1 MPPLFWGGDLTVDA
15 HITGIGWVT
24 AAGMGCGRDHE
35 QFAMPHGP
43 LPEIDPSELFK
54 KPYPNFRRMD
64 AYSRLGLT
72 AIAFALKD
80 AAMEKWT
87 CERDIG
93 IIAST
98 VYGCLGTDVEY
109 YRTVIPDRGASSS
122 PALFSYTLSNSYLG
136 EAAIRFGLTGTN
148 YVVTEQHPTGL
159 AGLQTAL
166 VHIGRGDAEKIIGG
180 ICDVDC
186 PAVFKRKSKVA
197 PGAVFLV
204 LEKSVANQ
212 RSIYSRLQLLE
223 SGDLL
228 LNGAKING
236 LSDLVQK
243 CLVNLSRPAA
253 PEND

>member
-1 MPPLFWGGDLTVDA
+1 MKA

-24 AAGMGCGRDHE
+24 ASGMGIGRDH
-35 QFAMPHGP
+35 QVFTMPHGP
-43 LPEIDPSELFK
+43 LPAIDPASMFE

-72 AIAFALKD
+72 AIALALID
-80 AAMEKWT
+80 AGLEKWT
-87 CERDIG
+87 RERDIG

-98 VYGCLGTDVEY
+98 VYGCLGTDVDY
-109 YRTVIPDRGASSS
+109 YDTVIPDKGAGAS
-122 PALFSYTLSNSYLG
+122 PAIFSYTLSNSYLG

-148 YVVTEQHPTGL
+148 YVVTEQIPNGL

-166 VHIGRGDAEKIIGG
+166 VHIGRGDADKIIGG
-180 ICDVDC
+180 ICDVGC
-186 PAVFKRKSKVA
+186 PEVFDKKSKVA

-204 LEKSVANQ
+204 LEKFVANE
-212 RSIYSRLQLLE
+212 RSIYSRLQLLR

-228 LNGAKING
+228 LNGAEING

-243 CLVNLSRPAA
+243 CLVHLKQRS
-253 PEND
+253 